1 MTNKQE
7 YKYAFAIATVLIIV
21 LALFHTNAIVPI
33 LFFLF
38 LVAYTRG
45 IYTFAMSK
53 LEELTCKEGKDDYS
67 AV

>member
-1 MTNKQE
+1 MTHKQE
-7 YKYAFAIATVLIIV
+7 YKYAFVIATILIVVLSM
-21 LALFHTNAIVPI
+21 FHTNAIVPI

-53 LEELTCKEGKDDYS
+53 LEELTCEGEKDDYS
-67 AV
+67 PL

>member
-1 MTNKQE
+1 MTNKQD
-7 YKYAFAIATVLIIV
+7 YRLSFVIATILIIA
-21 LALFHTNAIVPI
+21 LSLFHTNAIVPI

-53 LEELTCKEGKDDYS
+53 LEELTCNKGG
-67 AV
+67 

>member
-7 YKYAFAIATVLIIV
+7 YKFAFAIAAILITVLS
-21 LALFHTNAIVPI
+21 LFHTNAIVPI

-45 IYTFAMSK
+45 IYTFAMAK
-53 LEELTCKEGKDDYS
+53 LEELTYKEDKDDYS
-67 AV
+67 AI